1 MYCAKKDRR
10 LAVLILLPML
20 LLLFIFVYGFI
31 AWSFRISFTDWNSI
45 LPNMTSVGFENY
57 QRLFDSQRF
66 QTDIRNTIFF
76 TLFFLVICIVG
87 GFFLSYLLYSKLRG
101 ESFLRTIYLFPLS
114 LSFVVTGVLWRWIFS
129 PEVGVNSL
137 FRMMGFEATFGW
149 FTSTYSLGGFN
160 VALIALI
167 IAASWQY
174 LGYTMAMFLAG
185 LRGIPDQLIESAQ
198 IDGAGELAT
207 MWYVI
212 LPIIKPITFSAMIVL
227 GHISLK
233 IFDLAYA
240 MTGKGPAFVTD
251 FPGLFMFET
260 TFRGNHYAEGAAISI
275 IMLIL
280 VAVVIVPYLISTLRG
295 GIQNDYQK
303 KSSKMLKYTLAYIA
317 VALFL
322 FSSLCRFF

>member
-10 LAVLILLPML
+10 LAIFILLPLL
-20 LLLFIFVYGFI
+20 LLLFVFVYGFI
-31 AWSFRISFTDWNSI
+31 AWSLRISFTDWNSI
-45 LPNMTSVGFENY
+45 LPDMTWVGFANY
-57 QRLFDSQRF
+57 QGLFASQRF
-66 QTDIRNTIFF
+66 QTDIRNTIYFTVFF
-76 TLFFLVICIVG
+76 ITLCIVG
-87 GFFLSYLLYSKLRG
+87 GFFLSYLLYSKLKG

-129 PEVGVNSL
+129 PEVGINSL
-137 FRMMGFEATFGW
+137 FRMMGFKAEFGW
-149 FTSTYSLGGFN
+149 FTSTYSIGGFN

-174 LGYTMAMFLAG
+174 MGYTMAMFLAG

-198 IDGAGELAT
+198 IDGASEFAIIRH
-207 MWYVI
+207 VI

-275 IMLIL
+275 IMLLL
-280 VAVVIVPYLISTLRG
+280 VAMVIVPYLFSTLRG
-295 GIQNDYQK
+295 D
-303 KSSKMLKYTLAYIA
+303 SE
-317 VALFL
+317 
-322 FSSLCRFF
+322 

>member
-1 MYCAKKDRR
+1 
-10 LAVLILLPML
+10 
-20 LLLFIFVYGFI
+20 
-31 AWSFRISFTDWNSI
+31 
-45 LPNMTSVGFENY
+45 MTSVGFENY

-101 ESFLRTIYLFPLS
+101 ESFLRTVYLFPLS

-295 GIQNDYQK
+295 D
-303 KSSKMLKYTLAYIA
+303 SE
-317 VALFL
+317 
-322 FSSLCRFF
+322 

>member
-10 LAVLILLPML
+10 IAVLILLPML
-20 LLLFIFVYGFI
+20 LVLFIFVYGFI
-31 AWSFRISFTDWNSI
+31 AWSLRISFTDWNSI

-57 QRLFDSQRF
+57 QRLFSSQRF

-129 PEVGVNSL
+129 PEVGINSL

-149 FTSTYSLGGFN
+149 FTSTYSIGGFN

-198 IDGAGELAT
+198 IDGAGELAIT
-207 MWYVI
+207 WYII
-212 LPIIKPITFSAMIVL
+212 LPLIKPITFSAMIVL

-233 IFDLAYA
+233 IFDLAYV

-280 VAVVIVPYLISTLRG
+280 GEGVIVQDLISTLRG
-295 GIQNDYQK
+295 D
-303 KSSKMLKYTLAYIA
+303 SE
-317 VALFL
+317 
-322 FSSLCRFF
+322 

>member
-1 MYCAKKDRR
+1 MYCPKKDVR
-10 LAVLILLPML
+10 LAVMILFPL
-20 LLLFIFVYGFI
+20 LALLFLFIYGFI
-31 AWSFRISFTDWNSI
+31 IWSLRVSFTDWNGI
-45 LPNMTSVGFENY
+45 LPNMTWVGLNNY
-57 QRLFDSQRF
+57 KLLFASQRF
-66 QTDIRNTIFF
+66 QTDLRNTFFF
-76 TLFFLVICIVG
+76 TLFFIAICIIG
-87 GFFLSYLLYSKLRG
+87 GFFLSYLLYSKLKG

-129 PEVGVNSL
+129 PEVGLNSL
-137 FRMMGFEATFGW
+137 LRMIGFKAEFGW
-149 FTSTYSLGGFN
+149 FTSTHSIGGFN

-174 LGYTMAMFLAG
+174 MGYTMAMFLAG

-198 IDGAGELAT
+198 IDGAGEFAIIRKI
-207 MWYVI
+207 I

-227 GHISLK
+227 GHVSLK

-275 IMLIL
+275 MMLIL
-280 VAVVIVPYLISTLRG
+280 VAVVIVPYLYLTFKG
-295 GIQNDYQK
+295 ED
-303 KSSKMLKYTLAYIA
+303 
-317 VALFL
+317 
-322 FSSLCRFF
+322 

>member
-1 MYCAKKDRR
+1 
-10 LAVLILLPML
+10 ML

-31 AWSFRISFTDWNSI
+31 AWSLRISFTDWNSI
-45 LPNMTSVGFENY
+45 IPNMTSVGFENY
-57 QRLFDSQRF
+57 ARLFESQRF

-129 PEVGVNSL
+129 PEVGINSL
-137 FRMMGFEATFGW
+137 FRMMGFKATFGW
-149 FTSTYSLGGFN
+149 FTSTYSFMGFN

-207 MWYVI
+207 MWYII

-280 VAVVIVPYLISTLRG
+280 VAVVIIPYLYSTLRR
-295 GIQNDYQK
+295 D
-303 KSSKMLKYTLAYIA
+303 SE
-317 VALFL
+317 
-322 FSSLCRFF
+322 

>member
-1 MYCAKKDRR
+1 MYCSKKDRR
-10 LAVLILLPML
+10 LAVIILIPFLSI
-20 LLLFIFVYGFI
+20 LFLFVYGFI
-31 AWSFRISFTDWNSI
+31 AWSARVSVSDWNSI
-45 LPNMTSVGFENY
+45 IPNMKWVGFENY
-57 QRLFDSQRF
+57 KYLFASQRF
-66 QTDIRNTIFF
+66 QTDIRNTIYFTFF
-76 TLFFLVICIVG
+76 FIALCIIG

-129 PEVGVNSL
+129 PEVGINSL

-149 FTSTYSLGGFN
+149 FTSTDKILGFN

-167 IAASWQY
+167 VAASWQY

-198 IDGAGELAT
+198 IDGAGEFT
-207 MWYVI
+207 IIRMII

-275 IMLIL
+275 IMLAL
-280 VAVVIVPYLISTLRG
+280 VAVVIVPYLHSTMKG
-295 GIQNDYQK
+295 DD
-303 KSSKMLKYTLAYIA
+303 
-317 VALFL
+317 
-322 FSSLCRFF
+322 

>member
-10 LAVLILLPML
+10 LAIFILLPL
-20 LLLFIFVYGFI
+20 LLVLFVFVYGFI
-31 AWSFRISFTDWNSI
+31 AWSLRISFTDWNSI
-45 LPNMTSVGFENY
+45 LPDMTWVGFANY
-57 QRLFDSQRF
+57 QGLFASQRF
-66 QTDIRNTIFF
+66 QTDIRNTIYFTVFF
-76 TLFFLVICIVG
+76 ITLCIVG
-87 GFFLSYLLYSKLRG
+87 GFFLSYLLYSKLKG

-129 PEVGVNSL
+129 PEVGINSL
-137 FRMMGFEATFGW
+137 FRMMGFKAEFGW
-149 FTSTYSLGGFN
+149 FTSTYSIGGFN

-174 LGYTMAMFLAG
+174 MGYTMAMFLAG

-198 IDGAGELAT
+198 IDGASEFAIIRH
-207 MWYVI
+207 VI

-280 VAVVIVPYLISTLRG
+280 VAMVIVPYLFSTLRG
-295 GIQNDYQK
+295 D
-303 KSSKMLKYTLAYIA
+303 SE
-317 VALFL
+317 
-322 FSSLCRFF
+322 

>member
-149 FTSTYSLGGFN
+149 FTSTHSIAGFN

-295 GIQNDYQK
+295 D
-303 KSSKMLKYTLAYIA
+303 SE
-317 VALFL
+317 
-322 FSSLCRFF
+322 

>member
-1 MYCAKKDRR
+1 
-10 LAVLILLPML
+10 
-20 LLLFIFVYGFI
+20 
-31 AWSFRISFTDWNSI
+31 
-45 LPNMTSVGFENY
+45 
-57 QRLFDSQRF
+57 
-66 QTDIRNTIFF
+66 
-76 TLFFLVICIVG
+76 
-87 GFFLSYLLYSKLRG
+87 
-101 ESFLRTIYLFPLS
+101 
-114 LSFVVTGVLWRWIFS
+114 
-129 PEVGVNSL
+129 L

-149 FTSTYSLGGFN
+149 FTSTYSIFGFN

-167 IAASWQY
+167 VAASWQY

-198 IDGAGELAT
+198 IDGAGEFAIIRL
-207 MWYVI
+207 VI

-280 VAVVIVPYLISTLRG
+280 VALVIVPYLRSTLKEDV
-295 GIQNDYQK
+295 Q
-303 KSSKMLKYTLAYIA
+303 
-317 VALFL
+317 
-322 FSSLCRFF
+322 

>member
-149 FTSTYSLGGFN
+149 FTSTHSIAGFN

-198 IDGAGELAT
+198 IDG
-207 MWYVI
+207 
-212 LPIIKPITFSAMIVL
+212 
-227 GHISLK
+227 
-233 IFDLAYA
+233 
-240 MTGKGPAFVTD
+240 
-251 FPGLFMFET
+251 
-260 TFRGNHYAEGAAISI
+260 
-275 IMLIL
+275 
-280 VAVVIVPYLISTLRG
+280 
-295 GIQNDYQK
+295 
-303 KSSKMLKYTLAYIA
+303 
-317 VALFL
+317 
-322 FSSLCRFF
+322 

>member
-1 MYCAKKDRR
+1 MYCPKKDVR
-10 LAVLILLPML
+10 LAVMILFPL
-20 LLLFIFVYGFI
+20 LALLFLFIYGFI
-31 AWSFRISFTDWNSI
+31 IWSLRVSFTDWNGI
-45 LPNMTSVGFENY
+45 LPNMTWVGLNNY
-57 QRLFDSQRF
+57 KLLFASQRF
-66 QTDIRNTIFF
+66 QTDLRNTFFF
-76 TLFFLVICIVG
+76 TLFFIAICIIG
-87 GFFLSYLLYSKLRG
+87 GFFLSYLLYSKLKG

-129 PEVGVNSL
+129 PEVGLNSL
-137 FRMMGFEATFGW
+137 LRMIGFKAEIGW
-149 FTSTYSLGGFN
+149 FTSTHSIGGFN

-174 LGYTMAMFLAG
+174 MGYTMAMFLAG

-198 IDGAGELAT
+198 IDGAGEFT
-207 MWYVI
+207 IIRKII

-227 GHISLK
+227 GHVSLK

-275 IMLIL
+275 MMLIL
-280 VAVVIVPYLISTLRG
+280 VAVVIVPYLYLTFKG
-295 GIQNDYQK
+295 ED
-303 KSSKMLKYTLAYIA
+303 
-317 VALFL
+317 
-322 FSSLCRFF
+322 

>member
-101 ESFLRTIYLFPLS
+101 ESFLRTLYLFPLS

-295 GIQNDYQK
+295 D
-303 KSSKMLKYTLAYIA
+303 SE
-317 VALFL
+317 
-322 FSSLCRFF
+322 

>member
-10 LAVLILLPML
+10 LAIIILIPML
-20 LLLFIFVYGFI
+20 SVLFLFVYGFI
-31 AWSFRISFTDWNSI
+31 AWSLRISFTDWNSI
-45 LPNMTSVGFENY
+45 LPDMTWVGLDNY
-57 QRLFDSQRF
+57 RMLFSSQRF
-66 QTDIRNTIFF
+66 QTDIRNTLYFTVFF
-76 TLFFLVICIVG
+76 MAICIVG
-87 GFFLSYLLYSKLRG
+87 GFFLSYLLYSKLKG
-101 ESFLRTIYLFPLS
+101 ESLLRTIYLFPLS

-129 PEVGVNSL
+129 PEVGINAL
-137 FRMMGFEATFGW
+137 FRMMGFKATFGW
-149 FTSTYSLGGFN
+149 FTSTHSVAGFN

-174 LGYTMAMFLAG
+174 MGYTMAMFLAG

-198 IDGAGELAT
+198 MDGAGEAAII
-207 MWYVI
+207 WYII

-275 IMLIL
+275 IMLFL
-280 VAVVIVPYLISTLRG
+280 VALVIVPYLYSTLKG
-295 GIQNDYQK
+295 DAQ
-303 KSSKMLKYTLAYIA
+303 
-317 VALFL
+317 
-322 FSSLCRFF
+322 

>member
-10 LAVLILLPML
+10 LAIFILLPL
-20 LLLFIFVYGFI
+20 LLVLFVFVYGFI
-31 AWSFRISFTDWNSI
+31 AWSLRISFTDWNSI
-45 LPNMTSVGFENY
+45 LPDMTWIGFANY
-57 QRLFDSQRF
+57 QGLFASQRF
-66 QTDIRNTIFF
+66 QTDIRNTIYFTVFF
-76 TLFFLVICIVG
+76 ITLCIVG
-87 GFFLSYLLYSKLRG
+87 GFFLSYLLYSKLKG

-129 PEVGVNSL
+129 PEVGINSL
-137 FRMMGFEATFGW
+137 FRMMGFKAEFGW
-149 FTSTYSLGGFN
+149 FTSTYSIGGFN

-174 LGYTMAMFLAG
+174 MGYTMAMFLAG

-198 IDGAGELAT
+198 IDGASEFAIIRH
-207 MWYVI
+207 VI

-275 IMLIL
+275 IMLLL
-280 VAVVIVPYLISTLRG
+280 VAMVIVPYLFSTLRG
-295 GIQNDYQK
+295 D
-303 KSSKMLKYTLAYIA
+303 SE
-317 VALFL
+317 
-322 FSSLCRFF
+322 

>member
-31 AWSFRISFTDWNSI
+31 AWSLRISFTDWNSI
-45 LPNMTSVGFENY
+45 IPNMTSVGFENY
-57 QRLFDSQRF
+57 ARLFESQRF

-129 PEVGVNSL
+129 PEVGINSL
-137 FRMMGFEATFGW
+137 FRMMGFKATFGW
-149 FTSTYSLGGFN
+149 FTSTYSIMGFN

-207 MWYVI
+207 MWYII

-280 VAVVIVPYLISTLRG
+280 VAVVIIPYLYSTLRR
-295 GIQNDYQK
+295 D
-303 KSSKMLKYTLAYIA
+303 SE
-317 VALFL
+317 
-322 FSSLCRFF
+322 

>member
-31 AWSFRISFTDWNSI
+31 AWSLRISFTDWNSI
-45 LPNMTSVGFENY
+45 IPNMTSVGFENY
-57 QRLFDSQRF
+57 ARLFESQRF

-87 GFFLSYLLYSKLRG
+87 GFFLSCLLYSKLRG

-129 PEVGVNSL
+129 PEVGINSL
-137 FRMMGFEATFGW
+137 FRMMGFKATFGW
-149 FTSTYSLGGFN
+149 FTSTYSFMGFN

-207 MWYVI
+207 MWYII

-280 VAVVIVPYLISTLRG
+280 VAVVIIPYLYSTLRR
-295 GIQNDYQK
+295 D
-303 KSSKMLKYTLAYIA
+303 SE
-317 VALFL
+317 
-322 FSSLCRFF
+322 

>member
-1 MYCAKKDRR
+1 MYCPKKDVR
-10 LAVLILLPML
+10 LAVMILFPL
-20 LLLFIFVYGFI
+20 LALLFLFIYGFI
-31 AWSFRISFTDWNSI
+31 IWSLRVSFTDWNGI
-45 LPNMTSVGFENY
+45 LPNMTWVGLNNY
-57 QRLFDSQRF
+57 KLLFASQRF
-66 QTDIRNTIFF
+66 QTDLRNTFFF
-76 TLFFLVICIVG
+76 TLFFIAICIIG
-87 GFFLSYLLYSKLRG
+87 GFFLSYLLYSKLKG

-129 PEVGVNSL
+129 PEVGLNSL
-137 FRMMGFEATFGW
+137 LRMIGFKAEFGW
-149 FTSTYSLGGFN
+149 FTSTYSIGGFN

-174 LGYTMAMFLAG
+174 MGYTMAMFLAG

-198 IDGAGELAT
+198 IDGAGEFAIIRKI
-207 MWYVI
+207 V

-227 GHISLK
+227 GHVSLK

-275 IMLIL
+275 MMLIL
-280 VAVVIVPYLISTLRG
+280 VAVVIVPYLYLTFKG
-295 GIQNDYQK
+295 ED
-303 KSSKMLKYTLAYIA
+303 
-317 VALFL
+317 
-322 FSSLCRFF
+322 